1 VRYRRTAFASYGV
14 LAAVLLLTSAQRS
27 AGSKAYAPPQPIDFS
42 HRVHVSG
49 DQLSCDLC
57 HSAARRS
64 PFAGIAPVE
73 RCIGCHR
80 VVNPE
85 SAEIVKVR
93 QFWETGQPI
102 PWNKVYVL
110 PRFVHFDHEAHLRA
124 QVTCETCHGDVGR
137 MDRVARITELTMGW
151 CVGCHR
157 AQEAPVDCLT
167 CHY

>member
-1 VRYRRTAFASYGV
+1 
-14 LAAVLLLTSAQRS
+14 
-27 AGSKAYAPPQPIDFS
+27 
-42 HRVHVSG
+42 
-49 DQLSCDLC
+49 
-57 HSAARRS
+57 
-64 PFAGIAPVE
+64 VE

-85 SAEIVKVR
+85 SPEIVKVR

-102 PWNKVYVL
+102 PWTKVYVL

-124 QVTCETCHGDVGR
+124 QVTCETCHGAVGR

-157 AQEAPVDCLT
+157 AQGAPVDCLT